1 MKALVKFCQWFVGLL
16 FIFSGLIK
24 LNDPLGF
31 SYKLNDYF
39 AANVLNLEFLQP
51 FTLVMAIIIVVFEVV
66 VGVMLLIGFQKKF
79 TLWSLLL
86 MIVFFTFLTGYTYLT
101 GYVPADT
108 GFFEFGSWTQFNK
121 LQMKVSDCGCFGD
134 AIPLT
139 PLESFWK
146 DVILLV
152 MIVILFLNHRFI
164 VPLFAKAK
172 LKYAV
177 LLTSIF
183 CFAIAYWV
191 LMHLPILDFRA
202 YKVGTNIEEG
212 MAEDPDRPDVYAYDW
227 YYNIDGKEEIVTTD
241 GLPPEGY
248 GKYDKVEPRIIE
260 EGYVPPIHD
269 FSIERNGEDFTI
281 DMLSKEKVAVIVTYN
296 LDKSEA
302 DGMYK
307 LNAFIDRAETAG
319 YEVIAL
325 SASPETQA
333 AELMRKYGFET
344 TFYVTDETAL
354 KTIVRSNPGIM
365 LMDKGTITAKSHWND
380 IEDLNL

>member
-51 FTLVMAIIIVVFEVV
+51 FTLVMAIVIVVFEVV

-86 MIVFFTFLTGYTYLT
+86 MIVFFTFLTFYS
-101 GYVPADT
+101 A
-108 GFFEFGSWTQFNK
+108 FFNK
-121 LQMKVSDCGCFGD
+121 VTDCGCFGD

-139 PLESFWK
+139 PWESFWK

-248 GKYDKVEPRIIE
+248 GKYEKVEPRIVE
-260 EGYVPPIHD
+260 KGYEPPIHD
-269 FSIERNGEDFTI
+269 FSIERNGEDFTT

-380 IEDLNL
+380 IQDLNL

>member
-31 SYKLNDYF
+31 SYKLDEYF
-39 AANVLNLEFLQP
+39 SAAVLGLEFLQP
-51 FTLVMAIIIVVFEVV
+51 FALPLAVFLVIFEVV

-86 MIVFFTFLTGYTYLT
+86 MIVFFTFLTFYS
-101 GYVPADT
+101 A
-108 GFFEFGSWTQFNK
+108 FFD
-121 LQMKVSDCGCFGD
+121 KVTDCGCFGD

-139 PLESFWK
+139 PWESFWK

-172 LKYAV
+172 LKY
-177 LLTSIF
+177 
-183 CFAIAYWV
+183 
-191 LMHLPILDFRA
+191 
-202 YKVGTNIEEG
+202 
-212 MAEDPDRPDVYAYDW
+212 RPDVYAYDW

-248 GKYDKVEPRIIE
+248 GKYEKVEPRIIE

-269 FSIERNGEDFTI
+269 FSINRNGEDFTT
-281 DMLSKEKVAVIVTYN
+281 DLLSKEKIAVIVTYN

-380 IEDLNL
+380 IQDLNL